1 MDERREERLRIDNVK
16 RGIESE
22 RCLASLQK
30 EIKLKVRRTF
40 GNEPNTLLLWSF

>member
-1 MDERREERLRIDNVK
+1 MKEDKERLRIDNVK

-22 RCLASLQK
+22 RCLTSLQK